1 MPEPLIVTIDG
12 PAGVGKSTLAKRLA
26 KSLGI
31 PFLDTGA
38 MYRMVGLHLF
48 STLQDVYAVSAEE
61 LKEKLRPCAFT
72 LERFDQGE
80 PVLCCG
86 GVPIGAQIRT
96 EQAGQYASVVAQL
109 PLVREKLQQS
119 QRAIGAKYSLVA
131 EGRDMGT
138 RVFPNAPV
146 KIFLDARLDVRAARR
161 LKELQE
167 KDPLTPH
174 TLEEIMEGVRMRDA
188 QDKCRTLDPL
198 VPASDAHIVDTSD
211 LSLEEVESLL
221 LRLVQDAVATRAKQ
235 VQIFSHFKE
244 DGGITM
250 VDVEEKKPTL
260 RTATAMSVLEMQQT
274 TLNLLKEKALPK
286 GDALTTAKVAGI
298 LAAKRCAELIPLC
311 HAIPLSFVD
320 VNFSFTETTLL
331 IEAQTRA
338 NWKTGVEM
346 EALVAVQV
354 AAATVYDMV
363 KAVEPG
369 MVIRETRVTAKTGG
383 EKNRMD

>member
-1 MPEPLIVTIDG
+1 MTEPLIVTIDG

-38 MYRMVGLHLF
+38 MYRVVGLCLF
-48 STLQDVYAVSAEE
+48 STLKDVYAVSAEE
-61 LKEKLRPCAFT
+61 LKEKLSPCSFT
-72 LERFDQGE
+72 LERIDHSE

-86 GVPIGAQIRT
+86 GVPIGPEIRT

-119 QRAIGAKYSLVA
+119 QRAIGSRFSLVA

-138 RVFPNAPV
+138 RVFPSAPV

-161 LKELQE
+161 LKELLA
-167 KDPLTPH
+167 KDPQSTH
-174 TLEEIMEGVRMRDA
+174 TLAEIIESVRMRDA
-188 QDKCRTLDPL
+188 QDKSRALDPL
-198 VPASDAHIVDTSD
+198 VPAPDAHIVDTSD
-211 LSLEEVESLL
+211 LTMEEVENLL
-221 LRLVQDAVATRAKQ
+221 LRLVQDAVALRAKQ
-235 VQIFSHFKE
+235 LKVFSHLKE

-250 VDVEEKKPTL
+250 VDVEEKKPTS
-260 RTATAMSVLEMQQT
+260 RTATAMAVLEMKQATITQ
-274 TLNLLKEKALPK
+274 LKEKALPK

-311 HAIPLSFVD
+311 HSIPLSFVD
-320 VNFSFTETTLL
+320 VTFAFTGNTLV
-331 IEAQTRA
+331 IEAETRA
-338 NWKTGVEM
+338 NWNTGVEM

-354 AAATVYDMV
+354 ASAAVYDMV

-369 MVIRETRVTAKTGG
+369 MVIRETRVTSKTGSS
-383 EKNRMD
+383 KNL